1 MVQKRG
7 GIAVL
12 SLVAV
17 VVVAVISSAA
27 GAAPGDLDPSF
38 GSGGKVVNGDFGWG
52 EAVLVQPNGKIVVGG
67 ASDGGDFAL
76 ARYTPDG
83 ALDPVFDGDGTV
95 TTDFGLGDSVSAIAF
110 RPGYLVAAGI
120 SSQLPPSGHFAVA
133 RYRLDGSLD
142 PMFDGDGKVAVNF
155 GARSAYCR
163 DLAVQPDGKIVVV
176 GAIEPDSS
184 SGFSFALARF
194 NQDGS
199 LDPSF
204 GTGGL
209 VITDLGGPNDGAQA
223 VALQSDGRIV
233 VAGRTGNIGP
243 SDFAVV
249 RYETNGALDPS
260 FDEDG
265 KATIDFGGD
274 EEASEV
280 VLQTDGKI
288 LVVGATGSLA
298 TGQDFALARLN
309 TDGSLDTQ
317 GLDPFI
323 DAPFGTAGKVV
334 TDFDGEEDQATSV
347 ILEPNGNILVAGP
360 VSRPVSGVDSDF
372 GLARYRIDGSLDPS
386 FGVGG
391 KVTTAVTASE
401 DRPHDLTLQRDGRIV
416 VAGPVIELIDGELE
430 SDLALV
436 RYLVRGCC
444 FGDGKPPGPPP
455 LP

>member
-38 GSGGKVVNGDFGWG
+38 GSGGKVVNGDFDWG

-83 ALDPVFDGDGTV
+83 SLDPVFDGDGTV
-95 TTDFGLGDSVSAIAF
+95 TTDFGLGDSVSALAF

-142 PMFDGDGKVAVNF
+142 PAFDEDGKVAVNF

-163 DLAVQPDGKIVVV
+163 DLAIQPDGKIIVV
-176 GAIEPDSS
+176 GQIEPDSS
-184 SGFSFALARF
+184 DGFSFALARF

-233 VAGRTGNIGP
+233 VAGRTGNFP
-243 SDFAVV
+243 SFDFAVV
-249 RYETNGALDPS
+249 RYDPSGTLDPS
-260 FDEDG
+260 FDQDG
-265 KATIDFGGD
+265 KVTIDFGGD
-274 EEASEV
+274 EEASDI

-288 LVVGATGSLA
+288 LVVGATQTADTGS
-298 TGQDFALARLN
+298 DFALTRLN

-317 GLDPFI
+317 GLDPYL
-323 DAPFGTAGKVV
+323 DAPFGMAGKVV
-334 TDFDGEEDQATSV
+334 TDFDGEHDEATSV
-347 ILEPNGNILVAGP
+347 VLEPSGNILVAGP
-360 VSRPVSGVDSDF
+360 VSRPESGDDSDF

-386 FGVGG
+386 FGFGG
-391 KVTTAVTASE
+391 KVITAFTADE
-401 DRPHDLTLQRDGRIV
+401 DRPHDLALQRDGRIV
-416 VAGPVIELIDGELE
+416 VAGVLIDHTDDFTF
-430 SDLALV
+430 SDVALA

-444 FGDGKPPGPPP
+444 VIDGKPPGP